1 MGLRAL
7 YVLSLATIIALYS
20 VLWIVLVILLANTFM
35 YKTAME
41 VARALCSI
49 FREYGCPK
57 IIHSDNG
64 KEFVANVVT
73 SMCSNLGIAKIHG
86 RPYHPQSQGQVESL
100 NKKVKQFIAARLLS
114 FSPDQQSD
122 VWPWLLPEAA
132 HFLNNTWHS
141 TINEVPFTAFYGRES
156 GQFCPATSGLYCGLM
171 MIYIWHY

>member
-1 MGLRAL
+1 
-7 YVLSLATIIALYS
+7 
-20 VLWIVLVILLANTFM
+20 M
-35 YKTAME
+35 YKTVIE

-156 GQFCPATSGLYCGLM
+156 GQFCPATSGLWPDDDLYLALLNNFSY
-171 MIYIWHY
+171 MIQTKELN